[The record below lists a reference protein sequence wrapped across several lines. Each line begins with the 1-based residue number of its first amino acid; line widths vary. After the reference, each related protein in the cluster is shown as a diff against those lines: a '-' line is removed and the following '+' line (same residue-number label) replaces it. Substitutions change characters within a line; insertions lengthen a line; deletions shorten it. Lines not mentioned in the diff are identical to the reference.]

1 MKSGL
6 AISINLMDCFAS
18 ACGGMVSQWY
28 SSTMNAKYAIETI
41 GLTKKYPTRRD
52 DSGGLYGRHSS
63 TDSFVAIFD
72 VLRNRKRSY
81 IEALRGIDLQIR
93 KGEIFGLLGPNGA
106 GKTTL
111 IKILCTLVIHDEG
124 EAYVNG
130 FDVKKEPGNVVKH
143 LQAVLP
149 ESRGFNWRLTG
160 KQNLQFYSLL
170 YGIPEKAARERV
182 NYLLELTGLK
192 DRANDG
198 YQQYSTGM
206 QRKLL
211 LCRALLRNTPVLLF
225 DEPTA
230 GLDPTAAAEF
240 RSLVRDKLAR
250 QEGTTVMLSTHNLN
264 EAQDICDRIAIL
276 DRGKIIACDT
286 PGKIQYAVHDEKVF
300 SIAFADGRFDEERG
314 RQMLNALEAIQG
326 VHGATPDVDT
336 ARNLRG
342 LSLRVDKDTDL
353 SDILSVIMKNDLK
366 ISSIN
371 TTEPS
376 LEEAFMAI
384 TRRRGE

>member
-1 MKSGL
+1 
-6 AISINLMDCFAS
+6 
-18 ACGGMVSQWY
+18 
-28 SSTMNAKYAIETI
+28 MNNNYAIETFGLVKRYPSSGEDWGGWGHGRGTI
-41 GLTKKYPTRRD
+41 GSLDGLLHLLRRK
-52 DSGGLYGRHSS
+52 
-63 TDSFVAIFD
+63 
-72 VLRNRKRSY
+72 KRSY
-81 IEALRGIDLQIR
+81 VEALRGIDIQVR

-124 EAYVNG
+124 EAFVCG
-130 FDVKKEPGNVVKH
+130 FDVKKEPAQVVKN

-160 KQNLQFYSLL
+160 KQNLQFYALL
-170 YGIPEKAARERV
+170 YGITDKEARDRV
-182 NYLLELTGLK
+182 NYLLELTGLR

-198 YQQYSTGM
+198 YQRYSTGM

-230 GLDPTAAAEF
+230 GLDPTAAVEF

-250 QEGTTVMLSTHNLN
+250 QEGTTILMSTHNLY

-276 DRGKIIACDT
+276 DKGKIIACDT
-286 PGKIQYAVHDEKVF
+286 PAKIQYMILDEKILDFTFNDVVF
-300 SIAFADGRFDEERG
+300 NTDQSKK
-314 RQMLNALEAIQG
+314 MLNELESITG
-326 VHGATPDVDT
+326 VLGMTPDFDGE
-336 ARNLRG
+336 RNLRG
-342 LSLRVDKDTDL
+342 ISIRVDKGL
-353 SDILSVIMKNDLK
+353 DISGILEVIMKNGLK
-366 ISSIN
+366 IGSIN

-376 LEEAFMAI
+376 LEDVFIEI
-384 TRRRGE
+384 TRRHPD

>member
-1 MKSGL
+1 M
-6 AISINLMDCFAS
+6 A
-18 ACGGMVSQWY
+18 VP
-28 SSTMNAKYAIETI
+28 YAIETI
-41 GLTKKYPTRRD
+41 GLVKRYPTNTENWDGWGGRD
-52 DSGGLYGRHSS
+52 RGTIGSLDGLLH
-63 TDSFVAIFD
+63 
-72 VLRNRKRSY
+72 VLRKKRHFY
-81 IEALRGIDLQIR
+81 LEALRGIDLQVK
-93 KGEIFGLLGPNGA
+93 KGEVFGLLGPNGA

-130 FDVKKEPGNVVKH
+130 IDVRKEPGKVVKN

-160 KQNLQFYSLL
+160 RQNLAFYALL
-170 YGIPEKAARERV
+170 YGMMDKAAKDRI
-182 NYLLELTGLK
+182 NYLLDLTGLR

-198 YQQYSTGM
+198 YQRYSTGM

-230 GLDPTAAAEF
+230 GLDPTAAVEF

-250 QEGTTVMLSTHNLN
+250 EQGTTVLMSTHNLN
-264 EAQDICDRIAIL
+264 EARDVCDRIAIL

-286 PGKIQYAVHDEKVF
+286 PANIRHLIIDEKVF
-300 SIAFADGRFDEERG
+300 DIIFTAAVMNEEQG
-314 RQMLNALEAIQG
+314 KPMLAALEGLPGVNRVSPEIDRDRKLQG
-326 VHGATPDVDT
+326 ISV
-336 ARNLRG
+336 
-342 LSLRVDKDTDL
+342 RVKKDTDL
-353 SDILSVIMKNDLK
+353 TGILKIITGNGLR

-376 LEEAFMAI
+376 LEDVFMTI
-384 TRRRGE
+384 TRRHTD